1 MGYSFQLAERVLL
14 YASFH
19 RQDNTYHSLCYT
31 SRGAL
36 AGTRNSSMGL
46 SSVKT
51 IKIIRLLQLV
61 KECDIQR
68 FTFSCVKLHV
78 RLMIELPYSPT
89 RILSTVCDV
98 FLIGFHSFDFVELT
112 FINVASHILI
122 IDLGYLMYTSCGI
135 FV

>member
-19 RQDNTYHSLCYT
+19 RQDNTYHSLFYT

-51 IKIIRLLQLV
+51 IKIISLLQLV

-78 RLMIELPYSPT
+78 RLMIELPFLCISRLGG
-89 RILSTVCDV
+89 RIWCVYV
-98 FLIGFHSFDFVELT
+98 HVYLIHIYIYLFILTLLLKSCLIVHHS
-112 FINVASHILI
+112 
-122 IDLGYLMYTSCGI
+122 Y
-135 FV
+135 